1 MTDRTTPTEPRSTA
15 LPTDPFELALNSV
28 LGHPDGAHTGAAVVQ
43 AVDFYGKATQYI
55 MQTVK
60 WPEGTSV
67 FITQVNSE
75 GSARFVLPPKVM
87 ALLFRQQDAVTTI
100 ARRRQGVRLAE
111 TAKANGQLRSGG
123 FTPEMRRKA
132 AATRRAKAAK
142 RAAWKAARA

>member
-1 MTDRTTPTEPRSTA
+1 M
-15 LPTDPFELALNSV
+15 ALNSL

-60 WPEGTSV
+60 WAEGTSV

-75 GSARFVLPPKVM
+75 GSARFVLPPKVV
-87 ALLFRQQDAVTTI
+87 ALLLRQQDAVTTI
-100 ARRRQGVRLAE
+100 VRRRHGQRLAE
-111 TAKANGQLRSGG
+111 AAKANGRGRVGG
-123 FTPEMRRKA
+123 FTPEMRKKA

-142 RAAWKAARA
+142 RAARKAARA